1 MSVNKLSS
9 GKNFKKF
16 CLLMVGLLFL
26 LVARLAWVQ
35 LVDGRAWSERARE
48 QLQESRSLQ
57 TPRGSI
63 YDRGG
68 KELAISHMAK
78 SLYADPREVRDP
90 EKVAK
95 QLAPMLKMDESVLR
109 ERLKVKGA
117 FIWLKR
123 TLEPSEYQQVSELI
137 SREKIRGLAFQEE
150 SRRVYPNDMLAA
162 HILGFV
168 GTDDKGLTGIEMAMD
183 KAIRGQTHK
192 QILDTDSKG
201 IPIFKSIFAFQKPKS
216 GHSVYLTIDSAIQ
229 FAVEQALDNAIART
243 KAQAATMI
251 VMNPKTGEILAMAS
265 RPAFNP
271 NFFFRYPEL
280 VWRNRAIA
288 TIYEPGS
295 TFKSLVA
302 AAGFQ
307 EKVVTPQEM
316 FNDTGAIDVG
326 GRVIQNWDGGSYGRM
341 PFSDFVK
348 YSINTGFAEVAKR
361 MGGTRMLKYSEA
373 FGLGKATGIEL
384 PGEEEGMLI
393 SLDSMQPA
401 DVATMGIG
409 QAVAVTPL
417 QLITAVSAL
426 ANEGKLL
433 KPHIIKEIRDSDGL
447 LVSYSSPQVVRQVV
461 APAVAGE
468 LVGLM
473 EKVLTEGGGKRAQ
486 VQGYRFAGKTGTAER
501 LRDNGAGY
509 DPGRYIASF
518 VGFGPVEDIQ
528 LAGLVVIDSPRGLY
542 YGGEVAAPVF
552 AEAMTQIVRI
562 LGVRPSQTLPA
573 FEPPKPVSRPVAPVQ
588 QRPAQASPQVM
599 PPGKFAAPDV
609 RGRTIREAAG
619 LLQKSGLYLIPE
631 GSGVAVRQS
640 VAPGSPVAKGT
651 EIRVVFEPR

>member
-1 MSVNKLSS
+1 
-9 GKNFKKF
+9 
-16 CLLMVGLLFL
+16 MVGLLFL
-26 LVARLAWVQ
+26 LVGRLAWVQ

-78 SLYADPREVRDP
+78 SLYANPREVRDP
-90 EKVAK
+90 DKLAK
-95 QLAPMLKMDESVLR
+95 QLAPLLKMDETVLR
-109 ERLKVKGA
+109 DRLKVKGA

-123 TLEPSEYQQVSELI
+123 TLEPAEYQQVSEVI
-137 SREKIRGLAFQEE
+137 TREKIRGLEFQEE

-183 KAIRGQTHK
+183 AAIRGQTHK

-229 FAVEQALDNAIART
+229 FAVEQSLDNAIART
-243 KAQAATMI
+243 GAQAATMI

-280 VWRNRAIA
+280 IWRNRAIA

-384 PGEEEGMLI
+384 PGEEEGMLL

-447 LVSYSSPQVVRQVV
+447 LVSYSAPQVVRQVV
-461 APAVAGE
+461 APAVASE

-473 EKVLTEGGGKRAQ
+473 ETVLTGGGGKRAQ

-552 AEAMTQIVRI
+552 SEAMTQIVRI

-573 FEPPKPVSRPVAPVQ
+573 FQAPKSVSRSVAPVQ
-588 QRPAQASPQVM
+588 QRPVQSPPQVM

-609 RGRTIREAAG
+609 RGKTIREVAVQ
-619 LLQKSGLYLIPE
+619 LQKAGLYLIPE

-640 VAPGSPVAKGT
+640 APPNSPVAKGT
-651 EIRVVFEPR
+651 EITVYFEPR

>member
-1 MSVNKLSS
+1 MKMSRNT
-9 GKNFKKF
+9 NI
-16 CLLMVGLLFL
+16 GL
-26 LVARLAWVQ
+26 VV
-35 LVDGRAWSERARE
+35 
-48 QLQESRSLQ
+48 
-57 TPRGSI
+57 
-63 YDRGG
+63 
-68 KELAISHMAK
+68 
-78 SLYADPREVRDP
+78 
-90 EKVAK
+90 
-95 QLAPMLKMDESVLR
+95 ESV
-109 ERLKVKGA
+109 
-117 FIWLKR
+117 
-123 TLEPSEYQQVSELI
+123 
-137 SREKIRGLAFQEE
+137 
-150 SRRVYPNDMLAA
+150 
-162 HILGFV
+162 
-168 GTDDKGLTGIEMAMD
+168 
-183 KAIRGQTHK
+183 
-192 QILDTDSKG
+192 
-201 IPIFKSIFAFQKPKS
+201 
-216 GHSVYLTIDSAIQ
+216 
-229 FAVEQALDNAIART
+229 
-243 KAQAATMI
+243 
-251 VMNPKTGEILAMAS
+251 
-265 RPAFNP
+265 
-271 NFFFRYPEL
+271 
-280 VWRNRAIA
+280 
-288 TIYEPGS
+288 
-295 TFKSLVA
+295 
-302 AAGFQ
+302 
-307 EKVVTPQEM
+307 
-316 FNDTGAIDVG
+316 
-326 GRVIQNWDGGSYGRM
+326 
-341 PFSDFVK
+341 
-348 YSINTGFAEVAKR
+348 
-361 MGGTRMLKYSEA
+361 
-373 FGLGKATGIEL
+373 
-384 PGEEEGMLI
+384 
-393 SLDSMQPA
+393 PA

-562 LGVRPSQTLPA
+562 LGVRPSQILPA
-573 FEPPKPVSRPVAPVQ
+573 FQPPKPVSRPVAPVQ

>member
-1 MSVNKLSS
+1 
-9 GKNFKKF
+9 
-16 CLLMVGLLFL
+16 MVGLLFL
-26 LVARLAWVQ
+26 LAGRLAWVQ
-35 LVDGRAWSERARE
+35 IVDGRAWSERARE

-78 SLYADPREVRDP
+78 SLYANPREVRDP
-90 EKVAK
+90 DKLAK
-95 QLAPMLKMDESVLR
+95 QLAPLLKMDENVLR
-109 ERLKVKGA
+109 DRLKVKGA

-123 TLEPSEYQQVSELI
+123 TLEPAEYQQVSEVI
-137 SREKIRGLAFQEE
+137 TREKIRGLEFQEE

-183 KAIRGQTHK
+183 AAIRGQTHK

-229 FAVEQALDNAIART
+229 FAVEQSLDNAITRT
-243 KAQAATMI
+243 GAQAATMI

-280 VWRNRAIA
+280 IWRNRAIA

-361 MGGTRMLKYSEA
+361 MGGSRMLKYSEA

-384 PGEEEGMLI
+384 PGEEDGMLI

-447 LVSYSSPQVVRQVV
+447 LVSYSAPQVVRQVV
-461 APAVAGE
+461 APAVATE

-518 VGFGPVEDIQ
+518 IGFGPVEDIQ

-552 AEAMTQIVRI
+552 SEAMTQIVRI
-562 LGVRPSQTLPA
+562 LGVRPSQVLPV
-573 FEPPKPVSRPVAPVQ
+573 FQPPQSVSRPVAPVQ
-588 QRPAQASPQVM
+588 QRPVQAPPQVM

-609 RGRTIREAAG
+609 RGRTIREAAV
-619 LLQKSGLYLIPE
+619 LLQKTGLFLIPE

-640 VAPGSPVAKGT
+640 VPPNSPVAKGT
-651 EIRVVFEPR
+651 EITVYFEPR